1 MAYSL
6 ITGASGGIGLAVA
19 RELAARKH
27 DLLLIARSEDK
38 LRQYARE
45 LSGAFGVNVD
55 YLALDLSIPNS
66 AIQVKDWLTQKNYSM
81 DILINNAGH
90 GMWGK
95 LQDLSREELNAMMQ
109 LNMMTLA
116 DLCKVLLPNLQQN
129 SKGYILNVSSTSAYQ
144 AVPAMSTYAA
154 TKAFVLLFTRGLH
167 LELKG
172 TNVSVSCI
180 SPGTTTTGFNDR
192 ARLSDKIKAMAEK
205 FTMEPEV
212 VAKKAVDGMFAG
224 KMEIIPGFTNWI
236 SAKMSE
242 ILPKSIPEKI
252 AAGIYRTDK

>member
-6 ITGASGGIGLAVA
+6 ITGASGGIGLAIA

-27 DLLLIARSEDK
+27 DLLLIARSEEK
-38 LRQYARE
+38 LKQNARE

-55 YLALDLSIPNS
+55 YLALDLSLPNV
-66 AIQVKDWLTQKNYSM
+66 AIQVKDWLAEKSYNI

-95 LQDLSREELNAMMQ
+95 LQDLSRAELNGMMQ
-109 LNMMTLA
+109 LNMITLA
-116 DLCKVLLPNLQQN
+116 DFCKVMLPLLQKNN
-129 SKGYILNVSSTSAYQ
+129 KSYILNVSSTSAYQ

-167 LELKG
+167 HELKG
-172 TNVSVSCI
+172 THVSVSCVA
-180 SPGTTTTGFNDR
+180 PGTTTTGFNDR
-192 ARLSDKIKAMAEK
+192 ARLSDRIKATAEK

-236 SAKMSE
+236 SARMSE

>member
-6 ITGASGGIGLAVA
+6 ITGASGGIGLAIA
-19 RELAARKH
+19 KELAARKH
-27 DLLLIARSEDK
+27 DVLLVARSENQ
-38 LRQYARE
+38 LRQHAAE
-45 LSGAFGVNVD
+45 LSSTFGVKTD
-55 YLALDLSIPNS
+55 YLAIDLASPGS
-66 AIQVKDWLTQKNYSM
+66 ALKVQEWLSQKNYGV
-81 DILINNAGH
+81 DVLINNAGY
-90 GMWGK
+90 GLWGK
-95 LQDLSREELNAMMQ
+95 FQDLSRDELNAMMQ
-109 LNMMTLA
+109 LNMITMA
-116 DLCKVLLPNLQQN
+116 DFCKVMLPLLQKNTKAYL
-129 SKGYILNVSSTSAYQ
+129 LNVSSTSAYQ

-172 TNVSVSCI
+172 SSVSVSCLC
-180 SPGTTTTGFNDR
+180 PGTTSTGFNDR
-192 ARLSDKIKAMAEK
+192 ARLSDRIKATAEK

-212 VAKKAVDGMFAG
+212 VAKKAVDGLFAG

-252 AAGIYRTDK
+252 AAGIYKTDK

>member
-6 ITGASGGIGLAVA
+6 ITGASGGIGLAIA

-38 LRQYARE
+38 LKQNTRE

-55 YLALDLSIPNS
+55 YLALDLSLPDS
-66 AIQVKDWLTQKNYSM
+66 AMHVHDWIAQKNYSI

-90 GMWGK
+90 GLWGK

-109 LNMMTLA
+109 LNMITMA
-116 DLCKVLLPNLQQN
+116 DFCKIMLPLLQKNN
-129 SKGYILNVSSTSAYQ
+129 KAYILNVSSTSAYQ

-172 TNVSVSCI
+172 TSVSVSCLC
-180 SPGTTTTGFNDR
+180 PGTTTTGFNDR
-192 ARLSDKIKAMAEK
+192 ARLSDRIKATAEK

-212 VAKKAVDGMFAG
+212 VAKKAVEGMFDG

-236 SAKMSE
+236 SAKMAE
-242 ILPKSIPEKI
+242 ILPKAIPEKI
-252 AAGIYRTDK
+252 AAGIYKTDK

>member
-1 MAYSL
+1 MAYAL
-6 ITGASGGIGLAVA
+6 ITGASGGIGLAMA
-19 RELAARKH
+19 KELAARKH
-27 DLLLIARSEDK
+27 DVLLVARSEEK
-38 LRQYARE
+38 LRQMATE
-45 LSGAFGVNVD
+45 LSSTFGVKTD
-55 YLALDLSIPNS
+55 YLSLDLALPNV
-66 AIQVKDWLTQKNYSM
+66 ALQVQDWLAQKNYSI
-81 DILINNAGH
+81 DILINNAGY
-90 GMWGK
+90 GLWGK

-109 LNMMTLA
+109 LNMLTLA
-116 DLCKVLLPNLQQN
+116 DMCKTLLPRLQQN
-129 SKGYILNVSSTSAYQ
+129 SKGYILNVASTSAYQ
-144 AVPAMSTYAA
+144 AVYAMSTYAA

-172 TNVSVSCI
+172 TSVSVSCL

-192 ARLSDKIKAMAEK
+192 ARLSDRIKATAEK
-205 FTMEPEV
+205 FTMDPEV
-212 VAKKAVDGMFAG
+212 VAKKAIDGMFAG